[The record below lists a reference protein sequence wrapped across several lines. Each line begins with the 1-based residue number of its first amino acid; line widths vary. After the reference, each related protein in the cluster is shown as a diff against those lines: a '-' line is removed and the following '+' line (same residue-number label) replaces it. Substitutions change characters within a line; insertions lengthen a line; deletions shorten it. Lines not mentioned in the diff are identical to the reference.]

1 MPNKTKI
8 EEQFLYIHHIRMM
21 IRLNLC
27 YEMYAYSIIF
37 GGQPSYNIFSQ
48 NVVTFFYPRIL
59 IIMVPQ
65 IQVRNIRQ
73 LTAQFLG
80 QMSISSSS
88 TYLKYINLPLL
99 HLLLISERL
108 LLSHLLRNA
117 TIQQDRVNKIFL
129 ILHRPL
135 THRTYFRT

>member
-1 MPNKTKI
+1 
-8 EEQFLYIHHIRMM
+8 M

-27 YEMYAYSIIF
+27 YEMYVYSIIF

-73 LTAQFLG
+73 LTAQLLG
-80 QMSISSSS
+80 QMSIFFFDLFEIYKLAF
-88 TYLKYINLPLL
+88 TPF
-99 HLLLISERL
+99 
-108 LLSHLLRNA
+108 
-117 TIQQDRVNKIFL
+117 T
-129 ILHRPL
+129 
-135 THRTYFRT
+135 TYF

>member
-1 MPNKTKI
+1 
-8 EEQFLYIHHIRMM
+8 M

-80 QMSISSSS
+80 QMWI
-88 TYLKYINLPLL
+88 I
-99 HLLLISERL
+99 
-108 LLSHLLRNA
+108 LSVFFFDLFEIYKLA
-117 TIQQDRVNKIFL
+117 FTPF
-129 ILHRPL
+129 
-135 THRTYFRT
+135 TTYF